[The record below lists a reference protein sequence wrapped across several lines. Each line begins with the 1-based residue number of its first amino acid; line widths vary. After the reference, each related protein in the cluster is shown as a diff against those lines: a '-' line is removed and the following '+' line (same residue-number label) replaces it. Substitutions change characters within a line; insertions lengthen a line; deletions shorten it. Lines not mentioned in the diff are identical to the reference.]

1 MSPDRVLKFWFEDH
15 TSADWFGGNSDFDDA
30 VRARFGEL
38 LASARQSELFAWRNT
53 PKGRLAEI
61 IVLDQFSRQLF
72 RNDALAFSSDPLALA
87 LAQEAVAQGE
97 DVALTDGE
105 RQFLYMPYMHSESLK
120 VHDESVKIFAKL
132 DGSSGLEYAQKHR
145 AVIEQFGRY
154 PMRNKALNRTS
165 TQQEIDYIAERG
177 GSMF

>member
-15 TSADWFGGNSDFDDA
+15 GSADWFGGKPEFDQLVEA
-30 VRARFGEL
+30 KFGSL
-38 LASARQSELFAWRNT
+38 LVNARQCELFEWRQT

-61 IVLDQFSRQLF
+61 IVLDQFSRQLY
-72 RNDALAFSSDPLALA
+72 RDNALAFASDPLALA
-87 LAQEAVAQGE
+87 LAQEAVARRDDE
-97 DVALTDGE
+97 ILTNIE

-120 VHDESVKIFAKL
+120 VHNESVRIFAKL
-132 DGSSGLEYAQKHR
+132 NNSDGLEYAKEHR

-154 PMRNKALNRTS
+154 PMRNKALNRNS
-165 TQQEIDYIAERG
+165 TQQEIDYIAERD